1 MAERL
6 DLIKDVFNKAEY
18 IKTIDTSFNELG
30 TSTIVQDEQIQPT
43 VEEFFGLY
51 NSFFYDIPALG
62 ETNSHEYLVKTS
74 GEYINFEENNE
85 EIQALQAEI
94 AQLRSDL
101 LSLQI
106 QAARSA
112 VPSTGDESTNEAL
125 LVFEREI
132 QAANENIILTET
144 NLSQNTLTSQNTP
157 GTSTNT
163 TSGGGSTSISSGGTS
178 IGGGGV
184 SGGGSSGG
192 GGGGGY

>member
-51 NSFFYDIPALG
+51 NSLFYDIPALG

-85 EIQALQAEI
+85 EIQVLQAEI

>member
-51 NSFFYDIPALG
+51 NSLFYDIPALG

>member
-30 TSTIVQDEQIQPT
+30 ASTIVEEEQTQPT

-51 NSFFYDIPALG
+51 NSLFYDIPALG
-62 ETNSHEYLVKTS
+62 ETNSHDYIVKTS
-74 GEYINFEENNE
+74 GEYINFEENNV

-106 QAARSA
+106 QAARTAASSA
-112 VPSTGDESTNEAL
+112 GDESTNESL
-125 LVFEREI
+125 LVFEREL

-144 NLSQNTLTSQNTP
+144 NLSQNTLTSLNTP
-157 GTSTNT
+157 GTSTST
-163 TSGGGSTSISSGGTS
+163 TSGGGSTSVSSGGTS
-178 IGGGGV
+178 AGAGGA
-184 SGGGSSGG
+184 SGGGASSGG
-192 GGGGGY
+192 GGGGY